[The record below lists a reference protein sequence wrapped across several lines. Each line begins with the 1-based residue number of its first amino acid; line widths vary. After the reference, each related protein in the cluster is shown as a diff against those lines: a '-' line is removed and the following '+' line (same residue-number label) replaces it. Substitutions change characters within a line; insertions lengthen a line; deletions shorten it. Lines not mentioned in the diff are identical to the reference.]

1 MADPNAILATGDDRI
16 AQLTRAYRSILERY
30 REIERL
36 SGTER
41 ELLGAPEDRIAD
53 VNALLHR
60 KKELLAEIRNE
71 EERVKGARDWWKK
84 VRRTLPAEA
93 GRDLLSLL
101 DAISRAV
108 ERLMAQE
115 AECRRLLQ
123 RRTGWGQ
130 GVEPSAAGVRR
141 CAQAAYGR
149 AATSWGK
156 SA

>member
-1 MADPNAILATGDDRI
+1 MLTTGDDRI
-16 AQLTRAYRSILERY
+16 ARLTRAYRSILERY

-36 SGTER
+36 SGSER
-41 ELLGAPEDRIAD
+41 ELLLAPKDRIAD
-53 VNALLHR
+53 VNALLAR
-60 KKELLAEIRNE
+60 KKELLAEIRDE

-130 GVEPSAAGVRR
+130 GVEPSAAGVQR